1 MSLWSVEASLY
12 PLDHQYIPAIEGF
25 IAALAHPEL
34 TVTVSPMSTRIEG
47 PRTVLW
53 ERLERALDTLE
64 AGPRAALVLKVLTFP
79 ATAPH
84 PETAYGPP

>member
-1 MSLWSVEASLY
+1 MNYWSVEASLY
-12 PLDHQYIPAIEGF
+12 PFDRRYIPAIEGF

-34 TVTVSPMSTRIEG
+34 TVSVGPMSTRIEG
-47 PRTVLW
+47 PRATLW

-64 AGPRAALVLKVLTFP
+64 EGPRAALVLKILTFP

-84 PETAYGPP
+84 PEEAYGAP

>member
-12 PLDHQYIPAIEGF
+12 PLDRQYIPAIEAF
-25 IAALAHPEL
+25 IAVLEHPEL
-34 TVTVSPMSTRIEG
+34 TVTVGPMSTRIDG
-47 PRTVLW
+47 PRAVLW

-64 AGPRAALVLKVLTFP
+64 EGPRAALVLKVLTFP

-84 PETAYGPP
+84 PEAAYGAP

>member
-1 MSLWSVEASLY
+1 
-12 PLDHQYIPAIEGF
+12 
-25 IAALAHPEL
+25 
-34 TVTVSPMSTRIEG
+34 MSTRIEG

-64 AGPRAALVLKVLTFP
+64 EGPRAALVLKVLTFP

-84 PETAYGPP
+84 PEAAYGAP

>member
-1 MSLWSVEASLY
+1 MSLWSVEAILY
-12 PLDHQYIPAIEGF
+12 PHEQLYIPAIEGF

-34 TVTVSPMSTRIEG
+34 TVTVGPMSTRIEG

-64 AGPRAALVLKVLTFP
+64 EAPRAALVLKVLTFP

-84 PETAYGPP
+84 PEAAYGAP